1 MYQHHFI
8 SGDVIDLPIGKVVC
22 VGRNY
27 LEHIKELNNDIPK
40 QPLLFIKP
48 STALCDIQQPIYI
61 PKGQGSCHNELEL
74 AILIGERLT
83 NSNEKSAKQG
93 ILGVGL
99 ALDLTLRDVQDQLK
113 ADGQPWERAKSFD
126 SSCPISNFVPVS
138 DIDIEQNI
146 EFSMA
151 VNDKLR
157 QQGNSVNMMHTILS
171 LLVDISQTFTLLPGD
186 IVLTG
191 TPKGVG
197 PLAVGDDLDVVLM
210 DYFSVKTKVI

>member
-83 NSNEKSAKQG
+83 NGNEKSAKQG

-138 DIDIEQNI
+138 DIDIDIIIVFIIVVVITVPRTCNKHMYI
-146 EFSMA
+146 PFS
-151 VNDKLR
+151 K
-157 QQGNSVNMMHTILS
+157 Q
-171 LLVDISQTFTLLPGD
+171 
-186 IVLTG
+186 
-191 TPKGVG
+191 
-197 PLAVGDDLDVVLM
+197 
-210 DYFSVKTKVI
+210 

>member
-1 MYQHHFI
+1 MYQHHCI
-8 SGDVIDLPIGKVVC
+8 SGDAIDLPIGKVVC

-27 LEHIKELNNDIPK
+27 LEHIKELNNDVPK

-61 PKGQGSCHNELEL
+61 PKGHGSCHNELEI
-74 AILIGERLT
+74 AVLIGERLT
-83 NSNEKSAKQG
+83 NSDEKSAKQG
-93 ILGVGL
+93 ILGLGL

-126 SSCPISNFVPVS
+126 SSCPMSNFVPVG
-138 DIDIEQNI
+138 DIDLERNI
-146 EFSMA
+146 QFSMA
-151 VNDKLR
+151 VNGKLR
-157 QQGNSVNMMHTILS
+157 QQGNSVHMMHSILS
-171 LLVDISQTFTLLPGD
+171 LLVNISQTFTLLPGD

-197 PLAVGDDLDVVLM
+197 PLEVGDDLDIMLI
-210 DYFSVKTKVI
+210 DHFSVKTKVI